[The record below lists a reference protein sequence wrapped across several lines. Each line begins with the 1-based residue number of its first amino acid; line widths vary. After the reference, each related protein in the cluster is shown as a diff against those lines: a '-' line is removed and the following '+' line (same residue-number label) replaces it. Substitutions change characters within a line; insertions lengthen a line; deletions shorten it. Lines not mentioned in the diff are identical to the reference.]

1 MRQSK
6 AQQLERPLGMS
17 GGRFRD
23 HRLTKHAR
31 KYAKRPLDQ
40 RASFFSKK
48 EGDGE
53 TLRKG
58 LFFPSFFVDL
68 DKKRS
73 LHSFFRVIKNQNNS
87 LN

>member
-40 RASFFSKK
+40 QTQHNSV
-48 EGDGE
+48 
-53 TLRKG
+53 
-58 LFFPSFFVDL
+58 FFPSFFVDL

-73 LHSFFRVIKNQNNS
+73 MDSFFRIIKNQNNS
-87 LN
+87 SH